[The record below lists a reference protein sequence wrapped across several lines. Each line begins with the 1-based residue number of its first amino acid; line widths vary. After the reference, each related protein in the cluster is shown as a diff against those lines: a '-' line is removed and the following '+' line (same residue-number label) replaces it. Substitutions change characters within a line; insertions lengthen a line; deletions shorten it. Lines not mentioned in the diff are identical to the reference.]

1 MALGNRNPQ
10 LDLGLRCSPM
20 ADGRMAHGRC
30 THQYR
35 TYSSMLFRYFKQR
48 LLTYLGTLN
57 WRGLSNWAGSPGLR
71 KHSCGFRIRYFWFE
85 PRESRNSPGSLIM
98 RIVLLK
104 AKSQKE
110 YGHLDVLLFLF
121 WWYLHLTHRLF
132 NILNGVFLHF
142 IIRK

>member
-104 AKSQKE
+104 AKSQKWPS
-110 YGHLDVLLFLF
+110 GRAALPFLVVLTPYASTLQHSQWRFPPF
-121 WWYLHLTHRLF
+121 YH
-132 NILNGVFLHF
+132 
-142 IIRK
+142 